1 MFEFLEKYLMG
12 PLTKL
17 SNYRLVRAI
26 TAAGMATITFS
37 IVGSMFLVL
46 NVLPTVITP
55 LQSFYDATLIK
66 VNDIYM
72 LAYNATMAIIA
83 LYFLVVIPY
92 EYTKII
98 ADEEDMDLNPI
109 TGMLLSVFA
118 YFMLVPQFSN
128 TDGLHYLTDLDNNI
142 ISGWE
147 IGAAPLR
154 LGAIGIFTAIII
166 SWFAV
171 NLYKFCVEKNI
182 IIKMPDAVPDG
193 VANSFTALLPAFFL
207 ALIVMIING
216 LLIKSGT
223 DIFKVIAV
231 PFGFVTKIAGSWGG
245 LIIIYF
251 LMQALW
257 LVGIH
262 GATIITSLLTPVVLY
277 NMQQNAEG
285 AAFPFAGEF
294 NNAVVTVGGS
304 GSTLVFIFMLAFMS
318 KSEQFK
324 MLGKASFV
332 PAIFNIN
339 EPIIFGLPI
348 VYNPYFAIP
357 FVLAPIASMSIAYW
371 AFKLGMIH
379 PIIAQQPW
387 PTPVGIGGFI
397 ATGGDWKAIILSLI
411 CAAVAGLI
419 YYPFFKKRDNE
430 LYREELAAA
439 NDVSVENVV
448 VDEEN
453 YEVKIVD
460 DKDQDKRIEED

>member
-1 MFEFLEKYLMG
+1 
-12 PLTKL
+12 
-17 SNYRLVRAI
+17 
-26 TAAGMATITFS
+26 
-37 IVGSMFLVL
+37 
-46 NVLPTVITP
+46 
-55 LQSFYDATLIK
+55 
-66 VNDIYM
+66 
-72 LAYNATMAIIA
+72 
-83 LYFLVVIPY
+83 
-92 EYTKII
+92 
-98 ADEEDMDLNPI
+98 
-109 TGMLLSVFA
+109 
-118 YFMLVPQFSN
+118 
-128 TDGLHYLTDLDNNI
+128 
-142 ISGWE
+142 
-147 IGAAPLR
+147 
-154 LGAIGIFTAIII
+154 
-166 SWFAV
+166 
-171 NLYKFCVEKNI
+171 
-182 IIKMPDAVPDG
+182 MPDAVPDG

-216 LLIKSGT
+216 LLIKAGT

-294 NNAVVTVGGS
+294 NNAFVTIGGS

-453 YEVKIVD
+453 DEVKIVD
-460 DKDQDKRIEED
+460 DKDQDKIIE